1 MAVSKHI
8 IDLTRLALADRVLTY
23 KERETIVKEALAEGI
38 PEAEINAFMDN
49 MLAQRLK
56 SLTKEELKN
65 CPACGGQIPLIAD
78 QCPYCGNKFEV
89 SHSITDVSGK
99 AADIIRAENQKTA
112 KEEEAIKNCPDCG
125 APFPLISN
133 ICTHCGHVL
142 HARQDSDLNI
152 RNLIANINDSIR
164 AISNAPKPTIFDIL
178 KFHRGTVMLFVGIV
192 LFATAFSYPGATA
205 GCILMVALSLGFFG
219 VKWQMNNFS
228 GGKGIASRDQI
239 IERANI
245 NISEASPVT
254 VADEYYYIALND
266 HNKYVRLTESVYGD
280 NAEAKK
286 YIAQLGGEIQKAEK
300 NRKSNRLK
308 LAIIVAIISAIA
320 LLPLFIQPS
329 VQTYYQ
335 EYLDGEYSIFEN
347 VQQPNE

>member
-38 PEAEINAFMDN
+38 PEPEINAFMDN

-78 QCPYCGNKFEV
+78 QCPFCGNKFETGQAV
-89 SHSITDVSGK
+89 SDVSGQ
-99 AADIIRAENQKTA
+99 AADIIRAENLKTA
-112 KEEEAIKNCPDCG
+112 KEEESIKNCPDCG

-152 RNLIANINDSIR
+152 RNLIDNINDSIKT
-164 AISNAPKPTIFDIL
+164 ITNAPKPTFLDVL
-178 KFHRGTVMLFVGIV
+178 KYHKGTIMLFIGIV
-192 LFATAFSYPGATA
+192 LFVSAFTFSDVTA
-205 GCILMVALSLGFFG
+205 GCLLMVALPLGFFG
-219 VKWQMNNFS
+219 VKIQMKS
-228 GGKGIASRDQI
+228 LGGMTTRDELI
-239 IERANI
+239 NNI
-245 NISEASPVT
+245 NNHLTAASPVT
-254 VADEYYYIALND
+254 IADEIYYTALND

-280 NAEAKK
+280 NPEAKK
-286 YIAQLGGEIQKAEK
+286 FIAQLGGELQKAEE

-308 LAIIVAIISAIA
+308 LALFVALLTVIS
-320 LLPLFIQPS
+320 LLPLFLSPS
-329 VQTYYQ
+329 SSTKFE
-335 EYLDGEYSIFEN
+335 EYIHQHYSIFEN
-347 VQQPNE
+347 HPTNE